1 LSEVEEV
8 LEAGEM
14 CITKG
19 LAICNVEWAELEEN
33 CGKLSV
39 DGSVLEGY

>member
-1 LSEVEEV
+1 VCVQEEVAEEYVLSEVEEV

-19 LAICNVEWAELEEN
+19 LAICNMEWA
-33 CGKLSV
+33 
-39 DGSVLEGY
+39 